1 MFFSGRTARRGWRSE
16 ILLASL
22 VLSASVVCLQFAAR
36 ALSSSA
42 AGSFG
47 QGIGDVAICLP
58 VAALAAWAGLRL
70 SSRFGLDQEG
80 PGSALNQAALVSL
93 IFTILMVPWAIVQG

>member
-1 MFFSGRTARRGWRSE
+1 MSFSGRTARHRDSWRSE

-22 VLSASVVCLQFAAR
+22 VLSASVVCLQFVAR

-42 AGSFG
+42 AGSFV
-47 QGIGDVAICLP
+47 QAIGDIAISLP

-70 SSRFGLDQEG
+70 S
-80 PGSALNQAALVSL
+80 
-93 IFTILMVPWAIVQG
+93 